1 MAVNSVSPGSVLI
14 NREGRGMTARSELP
28 GSQWLGWLHNP
39 TLRFGVLVG
48 AYLTVI
54 LFASLLLAN
63 RVAALE
69 RFANFRNPLCFLTF
83 ALAASLP
90 LLRYRDSATR
100 LFVSG
105 ITGWLIFSVMYW
117 LAGAFFLQLHSRF
130 RRPIHAFLLGAV
142 LYGLAAVVVWVIE
155 MVSHARTRPIGASRR
170 RPY

>member
-1 MAVNSVSPGSVLI
+1 
-14 NREGRGMTARSELP
+14 MTQSELP
-28 GSQWLGWLHNP
+28 GSKWLGWLRNP

-63 RVAALE
+63 RVPPLE
-69 RFANFRNPLCFLTF
+69 RFANFRNALCVVPF
-83 ALAASLP
+83 ALAAALP
-90 LLRYRDSATR
+90 LWRCRDSATR

-105 ITGWLIFSVMYW
+105 VTGWLIFSLMFW
-117 LAGAFFLQLHSRF
+117 LAGAFFANLHSRF
-130 RRPIHAFLLGAV
+130 RRPIHAFLLGVV

-155 MVSHARTRPIGASRR
+155 MVRHARTQPITASRR

>member
-1 MAVNSVSPGSVLI
+1 MV
-14 NREGRGMTARSELP
+14 RSDLP
-28 GSQWLGWLHNP
+28 GSQWLGWLRNP

-63 RVAALE
+63 RVPPLE
-69 RFANFRNPLCFLTF
+69 GVANIRNAVCLLTF

-90 LLRYRDSATR
+90 LLRWRNSATS
-100 LFVSG
+100 LFISG
-105 ITGWLIFSVMYW
+105 VTGWLIFSVMYW
-117 LAGAFFLQLHSRF
+117 MAGIFFLQLHSRF

-155 MVSHARTRPIGASRR
+155 MVSHARTRPIVASRR

>member
-1 MAVNSVSPGSVLI
+1 M
-14 NREGRGMTARSELP
+14 MTQSELP
-28 GSQWLGWLHNP
+28 GSQWLGWLRNP

-48 AYLTVI
+48 GYLTAI

-63 RVAALE
+63 RVPLLE
-69 RFANFRNPLCFLTF
+69 RFANFRNALCFLTF

-90 LLRYRDSATR
+90 LWRWRHSATK
-100 LFVSG
+100 LFISG
-105 ITGWLIFSVMYW
+105 VTGWLIFSVMYW
-117 LAGAFFLQLHSRF
+117 LVGVYFLQLHSRF

-155 MVSHARTRPIGASRR
+155 MVSHARTRPIAASRR